1 MPICDASGFTFTDL
15 NAYALDE
22 GNGIRWYNVS
32 TGGSPLNVNQLVSQG
47 TYYADDNSGT
57 CGSRVSVVVDFQVN
71 PTGQNLDRIYCS
83 SDFATIQTYIDD
95 VLQFGIPPGGSV
107 EVYNDLALTNQA
119 STTDAIPGGAKN
131 YYIVFVDNG
140 GCKSQI
146 ERGSTAVFTAP
157 ADPTPANPQ
166 AFCSNTNPTVAD
178 LDPGT
183 TGSYNWYQNIDLS
196 GEPILPAL
204 LPGTPL
210 VNGNT
215 YYVQVN
221 DIFCDSNAI
230 PVTANISVPFEP
242 GTSGSLEYCNDN
254 ISPAGFDLFDELGG
268 PKDTN
273 GIWTGPLATANGFQG
288 TVDISTLTAAGNY
301 VFTYTVPSNGACPE
315 DTSNVS
321 ITIYET
327 LSSGTVSAA
336 NPATYC
342 EKDLPT
348 SFDLFSLLDN
358 EDVGGQWTQ
367 GATVISN
374 PSSLDLTYLT
384 ASAIPYDFTYTQN
397 GLPSPCPEELTTV
410 QVSVLQD
417 PNAGTPSNQIFC
429 ENDLGANSPFDLFSA
444 ISGQDNNSGTWT
456 DATNAAISNSIDITG
471 FTTVGSPY
479 LFTYTISNGTCEDTE
494 TVSVTVEPAPESGS
508 PVLVLTEFCEGLA
521 PASYDLFNLLTG
533 EDQTGIWYS
542 GIDNTGSAIA
552 NPTDLSVLTP
562 GTYSFTYDVNAIG
575 TCDDVLVTV
584 SVTINPLPNTGVPS
598 PATFCENDLAAN
610 SPLSLLG
617 QLSGQDSGG
626 TWTDDNTSGALTGT
640 EVNLNIL
647 TIGTYNY
654 TYSITD
660 ANGCS
665 NSSTV
670 SITVEDAPESGTVD
684 APLQFCTSEITA
696 GQTVNLFDLLIGE
709 DQAGVWSDDNATGAL
724 SGNTL
729 TIDGLAVGNY
739 NFTYDVN
746 AIGSCDDVLV
756 TVSVIINPLPN
767 TGTSLPT
774 VFCENDLAANSPLDL
789 FARLSGEDTGGT
801 WSDDST
807 SGALTGN
814 DVDLTLLAIGNYD
827 FTYSITDA
835 NGCTNRSTVTVQV
848 DDAPESGTANVPALF
863 CEGIAPSNYNLFDL
877 LTGADLTGN
886 WYIGLDNLGA
896 ATTNIIDL
904 SAYAAN
910 IYNFTYDVNAIGSCD
925 DELVTVQIT
934 INPLPNTGT
943 PIPTV
948 FCEND
953 LAANSPLDLFAR
965 LSGEDTGGSW
975 TDDNTSGALTG
986 SDVDLTLLTLGNY
999 DFTYSITDANGCTN
1013 SSTVTVQVNDAP
1025 ESGTANAP
1033 LEFCIS
1039 DITAA
1044 QTVDLFDLLTDEDQ
1058 TGTWSD
1064 DDASGGLSGN
1074 TVTIDGLA
1082 ANTYNFTYDVNNI
1095 GSCDDV
1101 NVTVSIVITDAPAPT
1116 ASPLQEFCDT
1126 PTVVNLVASGT
1137 AIKWYDD
1144 ATGGTALTDT
1154 TALVNGEDY
1163 FASQTDAT
1171 TGCESSIRTLVTATI
1186 YQTPDAGN
1194 PNSTS
1199 IVACNNSTID
1209 LNSGLDGTQDS
1220 GGTWY
1225 EGSDNTGAL
1234 IIDPSSYDVTGM
1246 SANNYQ
1252 FTYYVIASAPC
1263 LDDST
1268 TISVTIEEPLN
1279 AGTNNTLDVC
1289 SNNGTTDLFTL
1300 LGSADSGGTWS
1311 PALAST
1317 TGVFDPLVDAG
1328 GTYRYTLSNACGTLS
1343 SEVVVTVTQAPNA
1356 GTDNTVAV
1364 CVIDGPT
1371 DLFTLLGT
1379 AQTGGTWSPLLNSGT
1394 GVFDPLGDAP
1404 GVYTYTIT
1412 ATAPCNPDSTAEIT
1426 VSVGD
1431 SSPPTVL
1438 ASNPS
1443 YCLVNNPTVAD
1454 LNTSISASGTVSW
1467 YADAALTTQ
1476 LNATDGLIDGEDY
1489 YATNTDTSGCP
1500 SSLNVQVDVTVNDS
1514 PTPTLEDSGMEYCIN
1529 DSPTINTLSLNI
1541 TEYDDT
1547 SNNLVWYDTATGGN
1561 SISTSTSLSN
1571 NTTYYVALVD
1581 ATTGCE
1587 SSVRLEVNPDLTAC
1601 GVLVLPDGFSPN
1613 GDGVNDTY
1621 DVDNLEFL
1629 YPNFEIE
1636 IYNRY
1641 GNMVYKGNAQTPR
1654 FNGKSNQSRTIGSG
1668 DLPVGMYYYI
1678 FQFNDGIN
1686 KPKQGNLYLSR

>member
-1 MPICDASGFTFTDL
+1 MKTIILFRNVFKVGFFFCLFIWTSFNVHSQCPTLNTSPPPMPICDASGFTFTDL

-32 TGGSPLNVNQLVSQG
+32 SGGTPINVNQLVSEG

-57 CGSRVSVVVDFQVN
+57 CGTRVSVVVDFQVN

-83 SDFATIQTYIDD
+83 SDLATIQTYIDD
-95 VLQFGIPPGGSV
+95 VLQFGIPLGGSI
-107 EVYNDLALTNQA
+107 EVYNDVALTNQA
-119 STTDAIPGGAKN
+119 NITDAIPSGAKN

-166 AFCSNTNPTVAD
+166 AFCSDTNPTVAD

-183 TGSYNWYQNIDLS
+183 TGSYNWYQNVDLS

-210 VNGNT
+210 TNGNT

-221 DIFCDSNAI
+221 DIFCDSNAM
-230 PVTANISVPFEP
+230 PVTVNISVPFEP

-254 ISPAGFDLFDELGG
+254 ISPAVFDLFDELGG

-288 TVDISTLTAAGNY
+288 TVDISTLTTAGNY

-315 DTSNVS
+315 GTSNVT

-374 PSSLDLTYLT
+374 PSTLDLTYLT
-384 ASAIPYDFTYTQN
+384 ASGSPYDFTYTQN
-397 GLPSPCPEELTTV
+397 GLPSPCPEEFTTV
-410 QVSVLQD
+410 QVVVLQD
-417 PNAGTPSNQIFC
+417 PNAGVADNQIFC
-429 ENDLGANSPFDLFSA
+429 ENDLVANSPFDLFDA
-444 ISGQDNNSGTWT
+444 LSGQDNNSGTWT
-456 DATNAAISNSIDITG
+456 DASNATVSNSFDITG
-471 FTTVGSPY
+471 FTIVGSPY

-494 TVSVTVEPAPESGS
+494 TVSITVEPAPESGD
-508 PVLVLTEFCEGLA
+508 PVLVITEFCEGLA
-521 PASYDLFNLLTG
+521 PASYDLFDLLTG
-533 EDQTGIWYS
+533 EDQTGIWYE
-542 GIDNTGSAIA
+542 GTDNTGAVVA
-552 NPTDLSVLTP
+552 NPTDLSVLTT
-562 GTYSFTYDVNAIG
+562 GTHSFTYDVNAIG
-575 TCDDVLVTV
+575 SCDDVLVTV
-584 SVTINPLPNTGVPS
+584 SVTINPLPNTGVPM

-617 QLSGQDSGG
+617 QLSGQDPGG
-626 TWTDDNTSGALTGT
+626 TWTDDNSTGALTGT
-640 EVNLNIL
+640 DVNLNIL
-647 TIGTYNY
+647 TVGIYDF

-670 SITVEDAPESGTVD
+670 SVTVEDAPESGTAD
-684 APLQFCTSEITA
+684 APMQFCISEITA
-696 GQTVNLFDLLIGE
+696 AQTVNLFDLLIGE
-709 DQAGVWSDDNATGAL
+709 DQAGVWNDNDATGAL
-724 SGNTL
+724 LLDTL
-729 TIDGLAVGNY
+729 TIDGLAVGTY
-739 NFTYDVN
+739 NFTYDVD
-746 AIGSCDDVLV
+746 AIGSCDDELV
-756 TVSVIINPLPN
+756 TVQIIINPLPN
-767 TGTSLPT
+767 TGTPLPT

-789 FARLSGEDTGGT
+789 FARLAGEDTGGT
-801 WSDDST
+801 WADDNT
-807 SGALTGN
+807 SGALTN
-814 DVDLTLLAIGNYD
+814 SDVDLTLLAIGTYG
-827 FTYSITDA
+827 FTYSITDV
-835 NGCTNRSTVTVQV
+835 NGCS
-848 DDAPESGTANVPALF
+848 
-863 CEGIAPSNYNLFDL
+863 
-877 LTGADLTGN
+877 
-886 WYIGLDNLGA
+886 
-896 ATTNIIDL
+896 
-904 SAYAAN
+904 
-910 IYNFTYDVNAIGSCD
+910 
-925 DELVTVQIT
+925 
-934 INPLPNTGT
+934 
-943 PIPTV
+943 
-948 FCEND
+948 
-953 LAANSPLDLFAR
+953 
-965 LSGEDTGGSW
+965 
-975 TDDNTSGALTG
+975 
-986 SDVDLTLLTLGNY
+986 
-999 DFTYSITDANGCTN
+999 N
-1013 SSTVTVQVNDAP
+1013 SSTVTVRVNDAP
-1025 ESGTANAP
+1025 ESGTANVP

-1044 QTVDLFDLLTDEDQ
+1044 QTVNLFDLLTDEDQ

-1101 NVTVSIVITDAPAPT
+1101 NVTVSIIINDVPAPT
-1116 ASPLQEFCDT
+1116 ASAAQEFCDT
-1126 PTVVNLVASGT
+1126 ATVANLITTSGT
-1137 AIKWYDD
+1137 SIQWYD
-1144 ATGGTALTDT
+1144 AAIGGNFLEDT
-1154 TALVNGEDY
+1154 TALVDGQIY
-1163 FASQTDAT
+1163 YATQTDAT
-1171 TGCESSIRTLVTATI
+1171 TGCESSIRAVVTATI

-1225 EGSDNTGAL
+1225 EGSDNTGTL
-1234 IIDPSSYDVTGM
+1234 IIDPTNYDVTGL

-1279 AGTNNTLDVC
+1279 AGSNNTLDIC

-1328 GTYRYTLSNACGTLS
+1328 GTYRYTLSNACGTVS
-1343 SEVVVTVTQAPNA
+1343 SEVVVTITQAPNA
-1356 GTDNTVAV
+1356 GTDNTVTI

-1394 GVFDPLGDAP
+1394 GVFDPLTDAA
-1404 GVYTYTIT
+1404 GVYIYTIM

-1431 SSPPTVL
+1431 SSPPTIL
-1438 ASNPS
+1438 DPNPS
-1443 YCLVNNPTVAD
+1443 FCLVDNPTVAD
-1454 LNTSISASGTVSW
+1454 LNTVISASGTVTW

-1476 LNATDGLIDGEDY
+1476 LNTTDVLIDGEDY

-1500 SSLNVQVDVTVNDS
+1500 SSANVQVDATVNDT
-1514 PTPTLEDSGMEYCIN
+1514 PTPTLEDSSMEYCIN

-1547 SNNLVWYDTATGGN
+1547 SNNLVWYDAETGGN
-1561 SISTSTSLSN
+1561 SISASASLSN

-1587 SSVRLEVNPDLTAC
+1587 SSIRLKVNPDLTAC
-1601 GVLVLPDGFSPN
+1601 GVIVLPDGFSPN
-1613 GDGVNDTY
+1613 GDGTNDTY
-1621 DVDNLEFL
+1621 DVDNLDVL

-1641 GNMVYKGNAQTPR
+1641 GNLVYKGNAQTPR
-1654 FNGKSNQSRTIGSG
+1654 FNGKSNQSRTLGSG

-1678 FQFNDGIN
+1678 FKFNDGVN